1 MPIDRSTLTERQE
14 IVAAMLAQRM
24 TIKEIAAELQIS
36 KSGVNKHIAALK
48 RRFEVNALSEVVAAW
63 RASCADPD
71 SDRLSKETC
80 PNNHLANTDLR
91 APSDGQMDTGDFR
104 LADSGSPLDWPG
116 LRQPQV
122 LPRWLEGHN
131 PVVRRLAAVFGIMV
145 ASLAVIILTI
155 TVLKSMSEM
164 VTGTEPDLILRDAS
178 AD

>member
-1 MPIDRSTLTERQE
+1 MPVDRSPLTERQE

-48 RRFEVNALSEVVAAW
+48 RRFAVNALSEVVAAW
-63 RASCADPD
+63 RASCADSV

-80 PNNHLANTDLR
+80 PNNHLADTDFR
-91 APSDGQMDTGDFR
+91 VPSDGQTDMGDFR

-116 LRQPQV
+116 LQQPQV
-122 LPRWLEGHN
+122 LPRWLEGRN
-131 PVVRRLAAVFGIMV
+131 SVIRRLAAIFGIMI
-145 ASLAVIILTI
+145 ASLAVIILAI
-155 TVLKSMSEM
+155 TVLKSVSEM
-164 VTGTEPDLILRDAS
+164 VTGTEPDLVLRDAS

>member
-1 MPIDRSTLTERQE
+1 MPGDRSPLTERQKV
-14 IVAAMLAQRM
+14 VASMLARRM

-36 KSGVNKHIAALK
+36 DSGVNKHIAALE

-63 RASCADPD
+63 RASSEEPAEG
-71 SDRLSKETC
+71 LSKPTC
-80 PNNHLANTDLR
+80 IIPHLAESSIQT
-91 APSDGQMDTGDFR
+91 ASHGQEEAGDFE
-104 LADSGSPLDWPG
+104 LADSGAPLDWPG

-122 LPRWLEGHN
+122 LPRWLEGRN
-131 PVVRRLAAVFGIMV
+131 PVIRRLAAVFGIMI

-164 VTGTEPDLILRDAS
+164 VTGTEPDLVLRDAS